1 VTDIFPA
8 EDQPIG
14 EVITELTQL
23 GLVEGQDFKLHF
35 TWDMRPFV
43 QTEPAAYEK
52 WQKKHGADGESEKD
66 GSPEATR
73 SPEKNSEKS
82 GDGKDSSEHDDSKG
96 STARKRGGK

>member
-1 VTDIFPA
+1 MTDIFPA

-35 TWDMRPFV
+35 TWDMRPFL
-43 QTEPAAYEK
+43 QTEPEAYKK
-52 WQKKHGADGESEKD
+52 WQKKHGTDDAESSKD
-66 GSPEATR
+66 TG
-73 SPEKNSEKS
+73 KS
-82 GDGKDSSEHDDSKG
+82 SASKDSSSDGDDDSKG

>member
-1 VTDIFPA
+1 MTDIFPA

-43 QTEPAAYEK
+43 QAEPDAYKK
-52 WQKKHGADGESEKD
+52 WQKKHGSDDDAESAKKEDDSTADS
-66 GSPEATR
+66 R
-73 SPEKNSEKS
+73 KS
-82 GDGKDSSEHDDSKG
+82 SGNQDSSEEDSKG

>member
-23 GLVEGQDFKLHF
+23 GLVEGTDFKLHF
-35 TWDMRPFV
+35 TWDMRPFI
-43 QTEPAAYEK
+43 QADPDAYKK
-52 WQKKHGADGESEKD
+52 WEKKHSGDSAESEKD
-66 GSPEATR
+66 TG
-73 SPEKNSEKS
+73 KS
-82 GDGKDSSEHDDSKG
+82 SSSKDSSSSSDDDDSKG

>member
-43 QTEPAAYEK
+43 QAEPEAYKK
-52 WQKKHGADGESEKD
+52 WQKKHGTDDAESTTDSGK
-66 GSPEATR
+66 S
-73 SPEKNSEKS
+73 SER
-82 GDGKDSSEHDDSKG
+82 KDSSSDDDSKG

>member
-35 TWDMRPFV
+35 TWDMRPFI
-43 QTEPAAYEK
+43 QAEPEAYKK
-52 WQKKHGADGESEKD
+52 WQKKHGGDAESTKD
-66 GSPEATR
+66 
-73 SPEKNSEKS
+73 SEKS
-82 GDGKDSSEHDDSKG
+82 SDAKDSSSDDDSKG

>member
-14 EVITELTQL
+14 EVITELTRL

-35 TWDMRPFV
+35 TWDMRPFI
-43 QTEPAAYEK
+43 QAEPEAYKK
-52 WQKKHGADGESEKD
+52 WQKEHGGDDAESTKD
-66 GSPEATR
+66 
-73 SPEKNSEKS
+73 SEKS
-82 GDGKDSSEHDDSKG
+82 SEPKDSSSDDDDSKG

>member
-1 VTDIFPA
+1 MTDIFAA

-14 EVITELTQL
+14 DVITELTQL

-43 QTEPAAYEK
+43 QAEPAAYKK
-52 WQKKHGADGESEKD
+52 WEQKHGGDAESDKD
-66 GSPEATR
+66 IGKPAAS
-73 SPEKNSEKS
+73 
-82 GDGKDSSEHDDSKG
+82 KDSSSDDDDDSKG